1 MAEEPSKR
9 EEAKKDD
16 AKPDISQKLTDALVK
31 LLVAGSGGSSLY
43 FLYVNELPKA
53 AIAGIIAFGTGL
65 LTSFGQGLMKPLTK
79 GMTDKGERLGKH
91 IDQSIDKALGKTW
104 TNLSGTE
111 KQYLEALKVHCYEL
125 KIEGFKGYL
134 PALALEEVFVPL
146 RIVSDPSQRS
156 TPNLKKEIWDFLP
169 SANFDAPQPS
179 RYRRIAI
186 IADPGFGK
194 TTLTRHLTLSYA
206 NGSFQTHQVQSL
218 LPVLLLLRTIYAQ
231 IQSNEVPTL
240 PDLIVNQVKH
250 LPRCQDLE
258 PSSQWFKERLE
269 RGRCLVM
276 LDGLDEVPEAQR
288 EKVSRWINWQMQNYA
303 SVFILTS
310 RPHGYD
316 SSLFEGVQP
325 VQIQPFNREEKSD
338 FIHKWYRARM
348 QENWDELWRRNQR
361 QPETQHLSQE
371 QVEAQSLAEA
381 ETAATDLI
389 NQLAQNPAINEL
401 ASNPLLVT
409 IVAALHETFE
419 SLPNQRVKF
428 YQKIFTLLLEDRP
441 KRRDT
446 KLTLSTAEDNQAVLA
461 VLALK
466 LTETN
471 TTQFTLKQ
479 GTEWIREK
487 LVRLNA
493 DPKLTPKQFLWE
505 IQHIAGI
512 LGGGESELYQFAHK
526 TFQEYLAAVALKD
539 QESRM
544 IEQLHNPNW
553 KEVICFFAAL
563 TNATGLVKAALASPP
578 DQRDSAL
585 KLAHR
590 MVVEEKSKID
600 PATRQQLEQ
609 ELVETRLSGNL
620 NAKVRLEQRFR
631 NLTQINDRTEIDPSF
646 ITWIEYELFIQDQL
660 AGLFHSQATPEYL
673 SSDSDI
679 LVDSRWEDARW
690 FCAWLATQSYLP
702 QPEDGVYDYRLP
714 TNEELKSPLALLS
727 EKLTPF
733 INSPDSPGNALRIVR
748 VKLPE
753 RYRSLVNYLAN
764 GRWREADQETNRV
777 MLEVAERTEQGYLD
791 IDHIKAFPCEDL
803 QTIDQLWVK
812 FSGGRF
818 GFSVQK
824 QIWIECG
831 RPMTYNDDW
840 ERFGDRVGWRK
851 EGDWLDY
858 DNLIFDLNAPAGEF
872 PVGWVLVCFVGGG
885 GLGGWWGGWS
895 LLSRRDL
902 PTVAQASPRDL

>member
-146 RIVSDPSQRS
+146 RIVSDPSQRR

-169 SANFDAPQPS
+169 SANFDTPQPS

-206 NGSFQTHQVQSL
+206 NGSFRKHQVQSL
-218 LPVLLLLRTIYAQ
+218 LPVLLLLRTIYTQ

-250 LPRCQDLE
+250 LPRCQDLQL
-258 PSSQWFKERLE
+258 SSQWFKERLD

-288 EKVSRWINWQMQNYA
+288 KKVSHWINWQMQNYA

-361 QPETQHLSQE
+361 QPETQHLSKE

-381 ETAATDLI
+381 EAAATDLI

-409 IVAALHETFE
+409 IVAALHEAFE

-441 KRRDT
+441 NRRDT

-609 ELVETRLSGNL
+609 ALVETRLSGNL

-679 LVDSRWEDARW
+679 LVGSRWEDARW

-733 INSPDSPGNALRIVR
+733 TNSPDRPGNALRIVR

-753 RYRSLVNYLAN
+753 RYRSLINYLAN
-764 GRWREADQETNRV
+764 GRWREADQKTNRV

-840 ERFGDRVGWRK
+840 KRFGDRVGWRK
-851 EGDWLDY
+851 EGDWVGY
-858 DNLIFDLNAPAGEF
+858 DDLIFDLNAPAGEF
-872 PVGWVLVCFVGGG
+872 PVAGGIGGVGGWFWGADVG
-885 GLGGWWGGWS
+885 GLF
-895 LLSRRDL
+895 SRAETCRL
-902 PTVAQASPRDL
+902 